1 MLFRSIWRFSPVV
14 IKRELGLLL
23 LAVCGLLFAGCE
35 SEPGWRVDMLDIGQ
49 GLSVLVTQGHRA
61 LLFDTGDAYPGGYNM
76 ADAAIFPMLEYRGVQ
91 QLDYLVV
98 SHRDKD
104 HAANWQKIS
113 QRYPQARIISSSA
126 LTANTQ
132 ICQRW
137 QQWDWG
143 RLQLTMLSPLHS
155 SGGDINEDS
164 CVLRISDGNHS
175 VLLTGDVQRQAES
188 ELTHLPV
195 SLLRSNILSSPHHG
209 SRSSSSLAFIDAVAP
224 DHVVHSAGYQ
234 NRWHHPHSEIV
245 ARYIHSQ
252 QWLTA
257 TDGLVS
263 FEINQNRIDI
273 KPFRRSQPWYRKMEA
288 WLAGNHQLK

>member
-1 MLFRSIWRFSPVV
+1 LAGWFSWRFTPLV
-14 IKRELGLLL
+14 INRDFGLFV
-23 LAVCGLLFAGCE
+23 LAAGGLLFSGCQ
-35 SEPGWRVDMLDIGQ
+35 SEPEWQVDMLDVGQ
-49 GLSVLVTQGHRA
+49 GLSVLVSQGDRA
-61 LLFDTGDAYPGGYNM
+61 LLFDTGDRYPGGYNM
-76 ADAAIFPMLEYRGVQ
+76 ADAAIFPMLEYRGIQ

-113 QRYPQARIISSSA
+113 LRYPQARIISSAA

-175 VLLTGDVQRQAES
+175 VLLTCDVQRQAES